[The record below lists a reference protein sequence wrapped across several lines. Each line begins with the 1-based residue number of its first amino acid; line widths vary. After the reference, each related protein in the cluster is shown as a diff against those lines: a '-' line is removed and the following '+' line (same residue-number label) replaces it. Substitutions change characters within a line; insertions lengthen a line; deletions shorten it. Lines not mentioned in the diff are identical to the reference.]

1 MLLKKLRGVI
11 AIKFNRWVLILSVA
25 FTLALA
31 VILFFLQYRISLV
44 CMMFPVASVIYL
56 CREQEKK
63 DNKHNHKLNVIV
75 FIVSMCVFVASI
87 VFNVAILH

>member
-31 VILFFLQYRISLV
+31 VILFLLQYRISLV
-44 CMMFPVASVIYL
+44 CMMFPVASVICL

-63 DNKHNHKLNVIV
+63 GNEHKLNIIILIFSM
-75 FIVSMCVFVASI
+75 FIFIASI